1 MYLHVTEETLVS
13 VLSSFCAAAIVAA
26 KLCISYQDTCQIIG
40 TCKHNQNNFVLNIQ
54 AEESCDK

>member
-1 MYLHVTEETLVS
+1 MS

-26 KLCISYQDTCQIIG
+26 KLCISYQGTCQIIG
-40 TCKHNQNNFVLNIQ
+40 TCKHNQNNFVLNTQ